1 MAADG
6 RMRWIRKPQGQFSMS
21 HAFISYQNTDSD
33 FAGYLMLQLERAS
46 IDTWM
51 DKERLRPGYDWSED
65 IDKAIQDSFAMIVV
79 MSPDARASEYVTYEW
94 AYALGAGIR
103 VIPVLLKDT
112 LIHPRLAKIQ
122 YLKFTDP
129 HVRPWDALI
138 RELIEIRDSDAATL
152 RVPRNTPA
160 FIKRAITDLDC
171 ANPEDRRE
179 GIKMLAATEHPIARE
194 SLRHSLYHPLADVR
208 LLATIELARL
218 NDDHCLENLSIIL
231 LNDYKS
237 DNIKYLDHEN
247 SIIGEAKRSY
257 VRSKP
262 TAIIPLLVRA
272 LTGSDAAQRRAA
284 AVLLGAI
291 EDPSAIPALI
301 ERIGDSNAQ
310 VIIAAIEA
318 LGKLKAGTAVARL
331 MKCLDDYSGEESI
344 RIREKII
351 RVFTELGL
359 RTAAPNIRACLRS
372 EEPALRGTAAVALGL
387 LGDTEAIDDLKPLL
401 NDKTVITDM
410 CFLNWYSECFGI
422 IGEDFSEPISLDIII
437 KHTLWC
443 IERQGR
449 R

>member
-1 MAADG
+1 
-6 RMRWIRKPQGQFSMS
+6 
-21 HAFISYQNTDSD
+21 
-33 FAGYLMLQLERAS
+33 
-46 IDTWM
+46 
-51 DKERLRPGYDWSED
+51 
-65 IDKAIQDSFAMIVV
+65 
-79 MSPDARASEYVTYEW
+79 
-94 AYALGAGIR
+94 
-103 VIPVLLKDT
+103 
-112 LIHPRLAKIQ
+112 
-122 YLKFTDP
+122 
-129 HVRPWDALI
+129 
-138 RELIEIRDSDAATL
+138 
-152 RVPRNTPA
+152 
-160 FIKRAITDLDC
+160 
-171 ANPEDRRE
+171 
-179 GIKMLAATEHPIARE
+179 MLAATEHPIARE